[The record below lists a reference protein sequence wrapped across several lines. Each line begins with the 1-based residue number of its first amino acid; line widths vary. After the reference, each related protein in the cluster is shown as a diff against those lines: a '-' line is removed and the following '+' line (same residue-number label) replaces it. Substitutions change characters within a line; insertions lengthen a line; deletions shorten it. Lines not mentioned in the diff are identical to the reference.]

1 MISKER
7 LLLDEIATIETPTF
21 KTAIAPIVDI
31 YNSHEPEYSI
41 NRFLQHVSTEKEVR
55 DASTESETLE
65 ESFKAETLLRRD
77 VYKTIRAVYDNK
89 EEMDSLSDENK
100 RLVQQMELEYRRKGA
115 ALSEDEFN
123 ELTKLNLKLEELE
136 VSFQRNIDSRDE
148 KTLFTRGELEGLPD
162 TYFKDREI
170 RDIGGGKKYVVSTCS
185 ADYYLLMNHA
195 QLESTRRAMFLVQ
208 NNRCTDNVHV
218 LNTAIQI
225 RQEKA
230 KLLGYETHA
239 EYALE
244 PHMAKTP
251 QAAYDMLTELRKN
264 LTELGS
270 KELEQLEQL
279 KRADMHAVGKIYE
292 GFFEWD
298 RSFYANKLSNQNFST
313 SNLRC
318 YFSLPQVIRN
328 MFELYQTLFG
338 VTIVE
343 MENPRVWHE
352 DVEMYEL
359 WEADKETFVGHF
371 YTDFFHRPG
380 KSRIS
385 VHNIRSGYN
394 DETRQYP
401 VCAIV
406 ACFAKPEPSTPV
418 LLHHTEVE
426 MLMGELGRVFQNML
440 CKTKLAK
447 FHGCKALEQDFV
459 ETPIQILKDFMWSPH
474 ILDKIARHYKTG
486 ESIPHDLVQQLQ
498 AAKSN
503 GAGLS
508 YLRQVFLAMYDLAI
522 YNSADTVDANTLFNS
537 MNTDISLI
545 SCGGTR
551 TFVVA
556 KLGYFIKHT
565 LASKYYAHLWSQVNS
580 ADILHSCFLKDGIDM
595 SEVGMAFRT
604 IVLEAGGSKDSTD
617 GLSMF
622 LGREPNT

>member
-1 MISKER
+1 MTMISKER

-148 KTLFTRGELEGLPD
+148 KTLFTRGELE
-162 TYFKDREI
+162 
-170 RDIGGGKKYVVSTCS
+170 
-185 ADYYLLMNHA
+185 
-195 QLESTRRAMFLVQ
+195 
-208 NNRCTDNVHV
+208 
-218 LNTAIQI
+218 
-225 RQEKA
+225 A

-622 LGREPNT
+622 LGREPNTRAFLCSLGANSI